1 MKPNEAKER
10 KRMDNS
16 KIHEALMAVQ
26 SELKAPKGQMNKFG
40 GYKYRSCED
49 ILEAVKPILKAH
61 SLVLRLSD
69 KPVIV
74 DSWHYIEATATVES
88 QDGATYT
95 VTAYAR
101 EPEFKKGMDDSQ
113 ITGTASSYA
122 RKYALNGLFCI
133 DDTKDADTDEYQKQ
147 TTSRSNK
154 PEQKQTEAE
163 TIPHALAAE
172 SSCSLFST
180 TTAQSLRWKLQEA
193 RKNALGA
200 SCVGT
205 VHRNSRRRAKQCST
219 LSQFRGVW
227 FTRLKLRSRSL
238 ARMFARSAL
247 LVTVRVAV
255 RRKPTSSTAPHLVIR
270 HCSFPSGSRRV
281 A

>member
-1 MKPNEAKER
+1 
-10 KRMDNS
+10 MDNS

-147 TTSRSNK
+147 TTSRASK
-154 PEQKQTEAE
+154 PVQKQAETESSWSVRMRERKVRLVAAVGQLLFRLVNCTEAG
-163 TIPHALAAE
+163 
-172 SSCSLFST
+172 
-180 TTAQSLRWKLQEA
+180 KY
-193 RKNALGA
+193 
-200 SCVGT
+200 
-205 VHRNSRRRAKQCST
+205 RNKDEE
-219 LSQFRGVW
+219 
-227 FTRLKLRSRSL
+227 
-238 ARMFARSAL
+238 
-247 LVTVRVAV
+247 VRV
-255 RRKPTSSTAPHLVIR
+255 
-270 HCSFPSGSRRV
+270 
-281 A
+281 